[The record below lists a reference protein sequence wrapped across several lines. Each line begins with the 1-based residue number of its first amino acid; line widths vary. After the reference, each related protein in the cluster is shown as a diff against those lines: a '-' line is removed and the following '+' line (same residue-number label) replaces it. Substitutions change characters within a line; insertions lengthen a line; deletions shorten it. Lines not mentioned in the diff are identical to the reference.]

1 MIILMRFGGINGCP
15 KSRTNFILIHLFIFN
30 QVNKIQFLDNA
41 KTITGRSARYSK
53 SPLV

>member
-1 MIILMRFGGINGCP
+1 MDVLNQELTSFYAIYLN
-15 KSRTNFILIHLFIFN
+15 FN